1 MILDTTR
8 SHNNNYNTNHHPLRR
23 RRHCDH
29 RQFTNMQLLRN
40 KKSSSTTYYVPIRKR
55 TSLSPFIVTSLGLI
69 IIEVITILTNM
80 DAAIALQTGIRSSH
94 YLHLLRRRRIAIRS
108 SLSSTSLFTLT
119 PDVSSSQS
127 SSSGMD
133 DDEMVQAANSKQKV
147 SIRRAPRV
155 DSQLLRYVS
164 TTSTVSVSQEVN
176 LSSNSLSGGSG
187 DGESVGARGNGSVG
201 SKASP
206 FERLNL
212 LIASTLMHAGADAE
226 ESKKA
231 ADSVEAHT
239 LERFRRRQ
247 LRLYMKARD
256 DSWSDF
262 FQNEA
267 KFALQMSEE
276 QTNLLLDQDF
286 VAAAGFRNE
295 RIENVLKQMFEHGLK
310 GKDCAAILTHTP
322 SLALSKDG
330 NVDKGV
336 SSAISLLCQGLGLR
350 RYDARKVIRSCPG
363 LLTSQGANSAAQ
375 IVDML
380 GSLGVSRSS
389 LAREKSRLP
398 YILSRQ
404 PGALF
409 RLAAFLASDLI
420 RLPTDRVGP
429 VLRRRECKPLLDS
442 VVPLEYVLKL
452 QASKYGDNAMLS
464 QVVRDQIDEKY
475 RVMSKYNLHVFLVLQ
490 STLYLF

>member
-1 MILDTTR
+1 M
-8 SHNNNYNTNHHPLRR
+8 N
-23 RRHCDH
+23 
-29 RQFTNMQLLRN
+29 
-40 KKSSSTTYYVPIRKR
+40 
-55 TSLSPFIVTSLGLI
+55 
-69 IIEVITILTNM
+69 
-80 DAAIALQTGIRSSH
+80 AAIALQTGIRSSH

-164 TTSTVSVSQEVN
+164 TTSTVSVSQEVT

-187 DGESVGARGNGSVG
+187 DGESAGARGNGSVG

>member
-1 MILDTTR
+1 M
-8 SHNNNYNTNHHPLRR
+8 N
-23 RRHCDH
+23 
-29 RQFTNMQLLRN
+29 
-40 KKSSSTTYYVPIRKR
+40 
-55 TSLSPFIVTSLGLI
+55 
-69 IIEVITILTNM
+69 
-80 DAAIALQTGIRSSH
+80 AAIALQTGIRSSH
-94 YLHLLRRRRIAIRS
+94 YLHLLRRRRIAVRS
-108 SLSSTSLFTLT
+108 SLSSTSLYTLT

-127 SSSGMD
+127 SSSSSGMD
-133 DDEMVQAANSKQKV
+133 DDEIVQAANSKQKV

-164 TTSTVSVSQEVN
+164 TSSSASVSQEVT
-176 LSSNSLSGGSG
+176 LSPNSLSGGSG
-187 DGESVGARGNGSVG
+187 DGESVGGSGSEAVG
-201 SKASP
+201 SRASP

-212 LIASTLMHAGADAE
+212 LIASTLMHAGADGE

-295 RIENVLKQMFEHGLK
+295 RIENVLKQMFEQGLK
-310 GKDCAAILTHTP
+310 GKDCAAVLTHTP

-442 VVPLEYVLKL
+442 VVPLDYVLKL

-475 RVMSKYNLHVFLVLQ
+475 RFMSKYNPHVFLVFCNQLCIHFEFVFRVFSEDVEGCIWGGRYGKDSCSVSWCLTFGGVFTNKPCGQ
-490 STLYLF
+490 SLRERDWNTKKGCWQGSASISGTA